1 MTACLSFQKRRV
13 LRHFCSFIRGNQNF
27 VKVTYVSGLFVV
39 LIYFLPYLFSFSH
52 LLLLR
57 LNFCWACL
65 PFKNF
70 RESITVTRD
79 NFCHGVATFSGRNF
93 CSEFFIQF
101 LSIFGH
107 ILGSIEPVTLPWA
120 SLERYFPPTEAE
132 YRWCQFWAKL
142 MTSEVEQR
150 TMVVTS
156 NYGRHGCQLVKVW
169 KEKNSGRLRLNQSSL
184 HIFLRSSNVWY
195 LIYSLVFLSSMGI
208 LLTSKVVRGP
218 FLEAPVITG
227 PVELFCFSFQMGVSK
242 GLEIV
247 Q

>member
-1 MTACLSFQKRRV
+1 MTACFSFQKRRV

-27 VKVTYVSGLFVV
+27 EKATYVFGLSVV

-93 CSEFFIQF
+93 CSEFFAQF

-120 SLERYFPPTEAE
+120 SLERYFLL
-132 YRWCQFWAKL
+132 QKL
-142 MTSEVEQR
+142 SRDDANFGQSWWRQKWNKGQGSLRVITGGTGVNWLKFE
-150 TMVVTS
+150 
-156 NYGRHGCQLVKVW
+156 K
-169 KEKNSGRLRLNQSSL
+169 KKNSGRLRLSIMPSYLSSQFKRMIS
-184 HIFLRSSNVWY
+184 HIFTSILV
-195 LIYSLVFLSSMGI
+195 IYGY
-208 LLTSKVVRGP
+208 
-218 FLEAPVITG
+218 ITY
-227 PVELFCFSFQMGVSK
+227 
-242 GLEIV
+242 
-247 Q
+247 